1 MEEKNLFALHED
13 ALSWLMYDLQYMLYS
28 FAFPKASVK
37 QYLHDYPLILAED
50 GQFTTNGYAP
60 AFVADWMES
69 RLKEGKLKQAGKMIG
84 QKNCLVFTTEAM
96 EQIVLQCKEIAQR
109 YDL

>member
-1 MEEKNLFALHED
+1 
-13 ALSWLMYDLQYMLYS
+13 MLYS
-28 FAFPKASVK
+28 FAFPKASVT

-50 GQFTTNGYAP
+50 GEFSTNGYAP

-69 RLKEGKLKQAGKMIG
+69 RTKEGKLVRAGNMIG
-84 QKNCLVFTTEAM
+84 QKNCMVFTTEAM
-96 EQIVLQCKEIAQR
+96 EQIVLKCKEIAEK